1 MSAFKSTE
9 EVWDI
14 KRQIIYCSNKC
25 VDCKYTEEQEE
36 SKKKKKE
43 CADFYLCLL
52 MSNSEITESAAAL
65 VIPDFFLT
73 DPSSAVGV
81 SAQGSSCNLI

>member
-1 MSAFKSTE
+1 
-9 EVWDI
+9 
-14 KRQIIYCSNKC
+14 
-25 VDCKYTEEQEE
+25 
-36 SKKKKKE
+36 
-43 CADFYLCLL
+43 

-81 SAQGSSCNLI
+81 LAQGSSCNLI